1 LTGLT
6 SIDGD
11 LFEDVPAG
19 FFSPK
24 FALLTNQKLN
34 FSNVT
39 GEQNLNTA
47 INDDDDSDISSPLY
61 KTGKTNVSDV
71 SNILSRRKDTNM
83 SAISGWN
90 DNRKYTNASTN
101 SGYSDVGRDNGNKT
115 SNLMIY
121 GQGHIPNRLK

>member
-1 LTGLT
+1 MTGLT

-11 LFEDVPAG
+11 LFDDDVPAG

-34 FSNVT
+34 FSNIT
-39 GEQNLNTA
+39 GDQNLITA
-47 INDDDDSDISSPLY
+47 INDDDEESDINSPVY
-61 KTGKTNVSDV
+61 KTGKTNISD
-71 SNILSRRKDTNM
+71 LRRKDTNA

-90 DNRKYTNASTN
+90 DNRKYTNSSTN
-101 SGYSDVGRDNGNKT
+101 SGYTDLDRDNGNRGS